1 MIIFKKFLKNI
12 KKRDQDIIK
21 LNKLQLKIR
30 KMKKKDKKINQ
41 MNQNFPEN
49 RKN

>member
-12 KKRDQDIIK
+12 KKKDQDIIK
-21 LNKLQLKIR
+21 LNKLKLKIR